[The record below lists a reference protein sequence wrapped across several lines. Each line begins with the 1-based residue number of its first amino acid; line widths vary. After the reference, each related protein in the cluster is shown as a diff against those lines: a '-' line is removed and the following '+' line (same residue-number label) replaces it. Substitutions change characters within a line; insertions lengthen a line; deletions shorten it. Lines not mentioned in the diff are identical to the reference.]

1 MNVTIYYNDVFVSE
15 KPNQV
20 YPNCPSV
27 SVDVEN
33 AVEFAENKLNNGE
46 WHSYLIPEL
55 ADHQVEFL
63 NQLKNEN
70 ND

>member
-1 MNVTIYYNDVFVSE
+1 MNVTIYYNDVFVWE
-15 KPNQV
+15 KPYQV
-20 YPNCPSV
+20 YPNCPNV
-27 SVDVEN
+27 SVDVEK
-33 AVEFAENKLNNGE
+33 AREFAQAKLDSGE

-63 NQLKNEN
+63 NQFQNEN

>member
-15 KPNQV
+15 KPNKV

-27 SVDVEN
+27 NVDVEK
-33 AVEFAENKLNNGE
+33 AFDFAESKLNSGE
-46 WHSYLIPEL
+46 WHAYLIPEL
-55 ADHQVEFL
+55 SDHEVEFL
-63 NQLKNEN
+63 NQFKNED